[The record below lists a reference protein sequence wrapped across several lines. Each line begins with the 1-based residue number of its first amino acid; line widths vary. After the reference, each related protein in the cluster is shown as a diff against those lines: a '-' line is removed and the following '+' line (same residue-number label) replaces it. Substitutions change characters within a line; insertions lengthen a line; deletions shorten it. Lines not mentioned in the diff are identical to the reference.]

1 MKIKEKQTIFSLQI
15 RDEDIVCVKIIL
27 ENSSYKIASLEKEQI
42 TSSDSDEAI
51 AEKLKFILNKTS
63 FNRNNKLVICIPRYL
78 ATVRYLDIPS
88 NDLIEIENIIK
99 LQKSSYLPHQIE
111 ELVYGYDIL
120 KADQNGYSKIA
131 LYLVPKNLI
140 NRYLDILKSINFKVD
155 NIILSSYGFVNWY
168 KYFNKEITELICM
181 VVINLPYFEFIV
193 ISKDKLIFSRA
204 FKAGTEDFLSQ
215 MQSTLQAYE
224 REKLAAPI
232 KKIILIGK
240 TNETKLL
247 KGHLG
252 NFSIE
257 EVNLDINL
265 DLPHLIGITL
275 SKVKDSLN
283 FIPPELKEENR
294 FLKIEKEI
302 IKFIVLLILIFI
314 FLAFSFYKNIN
325 DKSKYLEKLE
335 TQSKNIGKDIRD
347 IEITSRIYSL
357 YQAKLSEKPLA
368 IDIISEIYKIIPS
381 NIILNNLSYQE
392 KEFVILK
399 GTAMDLSSISNL
411 VNTLGK
417 SAYFKN
423 VNLKYVNKQK
433 NINQDSIEFEIACLI
448 KVGK

>member
-15 RDEDIVCVKIIL
+15 RDEDIICVKIIL

-42 TSSDSDEAI
+42 TSSDSDKTI
-51 AEKLKFILNKTS
+51 AEKLKFILNKIN
-63 FNRNNKLVICIPRYL
+63 FNRNNKLAICIPRYL

-88 NDLIEIENIIK
+88 DDLIEIENIIK

-193 ISKDKLIFSRA
+193 ISKDKLIFSRS
-204 FKAGTEDFLSQ
+204 FKAGIQDFLSQ
-215 MQSTLQAYE
+215 MQSTLQVYE
-224 REKLAAPI
+224 REKLDAPI

-240 TNETKLL
+240 TNETRLL
-247 KGHLG
+247 KGSLG

-302 IKFIVLLILIFI
+302 IKFIVLVIFIFI
-314 FLAFSFYKNIN
+314 FLAFYFYKNIN
-325 DKSKYLEKLE
+325 D
-335 TQSKNIGKDIRD
+335 
-347 IEITSRIYSL
+347 
-357 YQAKLSEKPLA
+357 
-368 IDIISEIYKIIPS
+368 
-381 NIILNNLSYQE
+381 
-392 KEFVILK
+392 
-399 GTAMDLSSISNL
+399 
-411 VNTLGK
+411 
-417 SAYFKN
+417 
-423 VNLKYVNKQK
+423 
-433 NINQDSIEFEIACLI
+433 
-448 KVGK
+448 